1 MDILSLQS
9 VMELVAAVLLHSLW
23 QGALIG
29 LLYAL
34 SMLYFKDDSPRAR
47 YGCAVFWLVTMALSP
62 IITSMV
68 LLGSPPSWLT
78 LPGSAALVLPDVAQQ
93 EMSWFGQLA
102 PVWASLWLAGVGL
115 LSLRLAWN
123 WQRAHRLTHAE
134 CYSMG
139 QMWEQR
145 LAVLARQVG
154 VSRPVKLV
162 ESAIVQVPT
171 VIGWL
176 KPVILIPSSAMLG
189 LSRRQLELVI
199 AHELAHIARYD
210 YGVNYL
216 LVLVE
221 TLWFY
226 HPAVYLIGHGIR
238 EERELCCDDLV
249 VSRCGSRYE
258 YVTALTDLETMR
270 SSHLLNEPLSNM
282 AATGGN
288 LLFRIQR
295 IVKGATPRASSL
307 YMTSIAL
314 ALTLLLGGVM
324 LYTPSRAPQIALLP
338 YFEPSPAPTLRVRPI
353 ETVVRAPVLRTVGA
367 MLDASRSVAMFDEPP
382 AVVPEPA
389 SIAVGNLRDS
399 GYWRYAVSRAPQRD
413 DASTLAS
420 VQLPPITLA
429 DVNVVSDHSLPERA
443 GPTSA
448 MMNELHL
455 ASPALAS
462 LSDLRRDASRALAAA
477 SASFD
482 SADIERPSDFIVTDV
497 GQVAFNEEGGAL
509 IKRIEPRYPSRARMH
524 GYTGTVQIEFL
535 VSDQGEVSNIVVLN
549 EGAYMSFERAVVKA
563 VRKWRYEPLLRD
575 GVPVERRMVE
585 TFAFRLRGPD
595 STSSGP
601 GCKRD
606 KNNRYTCSTPGVN
619 RVL

>member
-34 SMLYFKDDSPRAR
+34 SMLYFKDSSPRAR
-47 YGCAVFWLVTMALSP
+47 YGCAVFWLVAMALSP
-62 IITSMV
+62 IVTGLV
-68 LLGSPPSWLT
+68 LLGSPPTWLT
-78 LPGSAALVLPDVAQQ
+78 LPGSAALILPDIAQQ

-102 PVWASLWLAGVGL
+102 PVWASLWLAGVAL

-123 WQRAHRLTHAE
+123 WQRAQRLTHAG
-134 CYSMG
+134 CHSMG
-139 QMWEQR
+139 PVWEQR
-145 LAVLARQVG
+145 LGVLARQIG
-154 VSRPVKLV
+154 VSLPVRLV
-162 ESAIVQVPT
+162 ESAVVQVPT

-210 YGVNYL
+210 YGVNYI

-258 YVTALTDLETMR
+258 YITALTDLETMR
-270 SSHLLNEPLSNM
+270 SSHFLNEPLSNM

-288 LLFRIQR
+288 LLFRVQR
-295 IVKGATPRASSL
+295 IVKGAAPRASSL
-307 YMTSIAL
+307 YMTTIAL

-324 LYTPSRAPQIALLP
+324 LYTPSPASPVALLPQIAP
-338 YFEPSPAPTLRVRPI
+338 PPAPTLRVLPI
-353 ETVVRAPVLRTVGA
+353 ETVVRAPALRTVSA
-367 MLDASRSVAMFDEPP
+367 MLDASRSVALFAEPP
-382 AVVPEPA
+382 ALAPEIEGA
-389 SIAVGNLRDS
+389 AGDIQSN
-399 GYWRYAVSRAPQRD
+399 GYWHYMVGRGPRRD
-413 DASTLAS
+413 DGATVSSVELPTISLAN
-420 VQLPPITLA
+420 VK
-429 DVNVVSDHSLPERA
+429 VVSDHSVPERA

-462 LSDLRRDASRALAAA
+462 LADLRRDASRALAEA

-482 SADIERPSDFIVTDV
+482 SADIERPSDFVVTDV
-497 GQVAFNEEGGAL
+497 GRVAFNEQGGAL

-535 VSDQGEVSNIVVLN
+535 VSDRGEVSNIVVLN
-549 EGAYMSFERAVVKA
+549 EGAYMSFERAVVRA
-563 VRKWRYEPLLRD
+563 VREWRYEPLLRN

-585 TFAFRLRGPD
+585 TFDFRLRGPD
-595 STSSGP
+595 TPSSGP

-606 KNNRYTCSTPGVN
+606 KNNRYTCTTPGVN